1 MEDSK
6 SVELLDTIKE
16 KLQQILDR
24 KFKNDSFSKRKIDV
38 YHDRF
43 AFSCPVCGDSLY
55 NSRKKR
61 GNLYFNSMQ
70 YHCYNCGEHYGIVSL
85 LKLFNQELS
94 LDDKIAVREIQQN
107 AKHFERRT
115 ASTQS
120 SIVYSV
126 IDELAIPKK
135 IFFGKMGVVSPYKNE
150 ECSEYLKSRKID
162 ITKWNCFAYRP
173 VSKELYILNL
183 TPNDRIIGYQI
194 RQLDKDSDKPRYL
207 TRNITK
213 MYKDVF
219 GVASLDI
226 INKLLMRKEL
236 GEKYIE
242 EEDGIENVVANIEK
256 ISGIFNIMNINM
268 NQTIT
273 IVEGPIDSLALHNC
287 VALQGAKKMNDYF
300 DEAENVRYIFDM
312 DKAGKQESIKKIKK
326 HKKVFLWE
334 LYVKKCKIK
343 EKVKDLNDLQRNN
356 CLNCELME
364 ECFSDDELDIIMI

>member
-1 MEDSK
+1 MKED
-6 SVELLDTIKE
+6 ELLDSIKE
-16 KLQQILDR
+16 KLQRILDR
-24 KFKNDSFSKRKIDV
+24 KFANDSFVKRKIDV
-38 YHDRF
+38 FHDRLNF
-43 AFSCPVCGDSLY
+43 ACPYCNDSRS
-55 NSRKKR
+55 NQRKKR
-61 GNLYFNSMQ
+61 GNIYLNGLHF
-70 YHCYNCGEHYGIVSL
+70 HCFNCGEHTGVNKL
-85 LKLFNQELS
+85 LSDFGEYLS
-94 LDDKIAVREIQQN
+94 LDEKVAVREIQQN

-219 GVASLDI
+219 GVASIDI
-226 INKLLMRKEL
+226 IDKLLMRKEL

-356 CLNCELME
+356 CLDCELME

>member
-1 MEDSK
+1 MSDE
-6 SVELLDTIKE
+6 ELLDSIKE

-43 AFSCPVCGDSLY
+43 AFSCPVCGDSLH

-70 YHCYNCGEHYGIVSL
+70 YHCYNCGEHYGVVSL

-94 LDDKIAVREIQQN
+94 LDETIIVREIQQN
-107 AKHFERRT
+107 AKHFEKRNST
-115 ASTQS
+115 TQS
-120 SIVYSV
+120 SLVYSV
-126 IDELAIPKK
+126 IDELAVPKK
-135 IFFGKMGVVSPYKNE
+135 IFFERMKVVSPYKND
-150 ECSEYLKSRKID
+150 ECSEYLNSRKID
-162 ITKWNCFAYRP
+162 IKKWNHFAYKP
-173 VSKELYILNL
+173 ESDELFILNL
-183 TPNDRIIGYQI
+183 TPSDRVIGYQI
-194 RQLDKDSDKPRYL
+194 RQLNKNSTKPRYL
-207 TRNITK
+207 TRNITW

-219 GVASLDI
+219 GMTSSNI
-226 INKLLMRKEL
+226 IEKLFCRKEL
-236 GEKYIE
+236 GEKYID

-273 IVEGPIDSLALHNC
+273 IVEGPIDSLAIDNC

-300 DEAENVRYIFDM
+300 DSAENIRYLFDK
-312 DKAGKQESIKKIKK
+312 DKAGKEETIKKLRK

-334 LYVKKCKIK
+334 LYIKKANINS
-343 EKVKDLNDLQRNN
+343 KVKDVNDLQRSGKLDYN
-356 CLNCELME
+356 LFD
-364 ECFSDDELDIIMI
+364 ECFSDDELDIVMV